1 LQQQQQDY
9 ESLTEKV
16 GEELWLSVE
25 LDGDEDSVEKDE
37 HDDEPVKHLRL
48 DNVTNSEPSVTNDTA
63 HVKVNVDLY
72 SALL

>member
-1 LQQQQQDY
+1 M
-9 ESLTEKV
+9 
-16 GEELWLSVE
+16 E